1 MERRERIL
9 GGLFG
14 VAVGDALGVPVEFV
28 SRERL
33 RKKPVQGMT
42 GYGTH
47 NQPPGTWSD
56 DTSLTLCLAESLVEA
71 GYDLEDVGRR
81 FVRWYREGY
90 WTPYG
95 RVFDIGGTTRQ
106 AILRLEAGVEPGLAG
121 PRDEMS
127 NGNGSLMRILPA
139 ALYFADSEESAMRAA
154 VCQTSCLTHGHPRS
168 QLACFLY
175 SLLVKE
181 LLAGST
187 PRIACAKVRE
197 RAHEACANTV
207 LAGELAHFKRLL
219 NGSLPGLPEKEI
231 RSDGYVV
238 STLEAAVWCLL
249 NYTTFADTVLA
260 AVNLGGDS
268 DTTGAVAGGLAGVC
282 YGYRSI
288 PDSWLQQLARFGD
301 ILALAERFASLP
313 IFDPGTDRT

>member
-1 MERRERIL
+1 VDRCERIL

-106 AILRLEAGVEPGLAG
+106 AILRLEAGVAPTLAG

-127 NGNGSLMRILPA
+127 NGNGSLMRILPV
-139 ALYFADSEESAMRAA
+139 ALYFAGSEESAMREA
-154 VCQTSCLTHGHPRS
+154 VCQISCLTHGHPRS

-175 SLLVKE
+175 SLLAKE

-187 PRIACAKVRE
+187 PGAACDKMRE
-197 RAHEACANTV
+197 RAPDLCADTA
-207 LAGELAHFKRLL
+207 LAGELSHFERLL
-219 NGSLPGLPEKEI
+219 NGSLPGLPEKAI

-249 NYTTFADTVLA
+249 NHTTFADTVLA